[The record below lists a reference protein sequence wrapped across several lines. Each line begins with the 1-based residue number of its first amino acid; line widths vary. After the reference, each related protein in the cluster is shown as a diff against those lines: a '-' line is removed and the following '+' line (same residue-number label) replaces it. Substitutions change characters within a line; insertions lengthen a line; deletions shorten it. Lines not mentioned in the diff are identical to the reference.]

1 MVTLCWPLGVSVLT
15 KGKKSGYTEDHGIDV
30 F

>member
-1 MVTLCWPLGVSVLT
+1 MIFFDLRRDEDLDVAILSVLT
-15 KGKKSGYTEDHGIDV
+15 KGKKSEL